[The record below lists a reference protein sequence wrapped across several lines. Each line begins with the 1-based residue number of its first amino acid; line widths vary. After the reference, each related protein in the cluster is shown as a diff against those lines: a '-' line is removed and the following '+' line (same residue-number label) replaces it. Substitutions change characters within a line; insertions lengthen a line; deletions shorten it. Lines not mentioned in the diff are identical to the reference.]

1 MTRLLLLLG
10 LAVSVGCSSMQNGTK
25 PSARTAVDTEG
36 DALID
41 ATALGDI
48 DMAETTVGDF
58 KGIIAPNYSS
68 VSNAA
73 MSASG
78 AISDMQETLEND
90 VVLYEDA
97 TNMIWNVS
105 LMTSKYFYDS
115 KTQTTYKFIA
125 DNDFIVMLA
134 VTNVPPTAAVILD
147 LEGYR

>member
-1 MTRLLLLLG
+1 
-10 LAVSVGCSSMQNGTK
+10 
-25 PSARTAVDTEG
+25 
-36 DALID
+36 
-41 ATALGDI
+41 
-48 DMAETTVGDF
+48 MAETTVGDF
-58 KGIIAPNYSS
+58 KGIIAPNYST